1 MNRVSLLILGLIHDH
16 PQSAYDLVKEIHK
29 MGISAIFP
37 CGESTIY
44 IYSKKLSDK
53 GLIEK
58 AGSDA
63 NGKKT
68 IYQITANGTTLLTET
83 VAEITTQYEIEN
95 CSFSIAAVFLDIFPT
110 GKRCDL
116 LRQRIESVKQTL
128 FYLHERKEH
137 ITQEAAL
144 PKYHAACMERLMH
157 IAEGELDGCLALLD
171 ALKQEERK

>member
-44 IYSKKLSDK
+44 IYR
-53 GLIEK
+53 
-58 AGSDA
+58 
-63 NGKKT
+63 
-68 IYQITANGTTLLTET
+68 TTLLTET

-144 PKYHAACMERLMH
+144 PKYHAACMERLIH